1 MATVFVK
8 PKFGGGSWS
17 ILGGLGMLLTI
28 AAPYISAWTGID
40 ITPEVIEGGSAALD
54 GVVKGLAG
62 AIGFAVLVFGRI
74 RAGKTLQPI
83 TFNPAGADPLKV
95 EVSQSLGTA
104 VAVPV
109 KA

>member
-1 MATVFVK
+1 MAVFVK

-40 ITPEVIEGGSAALD
+40 ITPEVIEGGSAAID
-54 GVVKGLAG
+54 GIVKGVAG
-62 AIGFAVLVFGRI
+62 AVSFAVLVFGRI
-74 RAGKTLQPI
+74 RSGKILEPI
-83 TFNPAGADPLKV
+83 TFNPAGASPMKV
-95 EVSQSLGTA
+95 EINSSLGTA
-104 VAVPV
+104 VAIPV